1 MTLAELMNHIA
12 ENTDLPVMDGDAA
25 QTLEKARA
33 DTHREPVVAEILRTV
48 VEKND
53 CGEVDCVLE
62 RAAVVTPLGP
72 VRLKYMADD
81 APVEGF
87 RLVENFIRAVDDAY
101 NDEALRQRHGA

>member
-12 ENTDLPVMDGDAA
+12 ENTDLPVLDGAA
-25 QTLEKARA
+25 PETLEKARA
-33 DTHREPVVAEILRTV
+33 DRHREPVMGEIMRTI
-48 VEKND
+48 VEKNACSD
-53 CGEVDCVLE
+53 VDCVLE

-101 NDEALRQRHGA
+101 NDEALRQRQGG